1 MNNRRSLQLLA
12 EQYEQVLRH
21 MDEGWVDPKTG
32 RFVAPGTPGAVERKG
47 KASLSQTPNAI
58 KKRAARAATSGTQ
71 PAPAAP
77 AAPGTT
83 PQQPAPTAAPAAPGT
98 TPQQPAPTAA
108 APLPNDI
115 KMQLDKLNVQ
125 QKQQLLQLLAA

>member
-47 KASLSQTPNAI
+47 KAPLSQTPNAI
-58 KKRAARAATSGTQ
+58 KKRAARAAASGTQ
-71 PAPAAP
+71 PAAPAPAPAAP
-77 AAPGTT
+77 AP
-83 PQQPAPTAAPAAPGT
+83 APAAPGT

>member
-1 MNNRRSLQLLA
+1 MNERRSLQLLT
-12 EQYEQVLRH
+12 EKYEQVLRH

-32 RFVAPGTPGAVERKG
+32 RFVAPGTPGAVERKAG
-47 KASLSQTPNAI
+47 APLSQTPNAI

-77 AAPGTT
+77 AVPGQPT
-83 PQQPAPTAAPAAPGT
+83 PAAPAAPGT

-115 KMQLDKLNVQ
+115 KMQLDKLNDQ